1 MLSEIRFEDT
11 FEKTHWR
18 KAKPMQPMFLK
29 KMDELGGEED
39 PGMAAEEVDIIVVV
53 VVIIIT
59 RQGLGASLVW
69 YE

>member
-1 MLSEIRFEDT
+1 MDELENA
-11 FEKTHWR
+11 HWR

-59 RQGLGASLVW
+59 RPWPAFDRQGLGASLVW